1 MGKKLEDMTEQEL
14 NEHMRQVKIR
24 KDSKALRKYGK
35 RLREERKTYEQ
46 KFEAYAVNQRKSR
59 EAALGACALKA
70 IDAVRELSKV
80 KPLVGGTLEYVINE
94 QKIKDE
100 TGQKGFYC
108 SVIFHVVSN
117 EPAHDAEDIQKEL
130 ENTFEKM
137 MRETDELYPVEVQDE
152 KAESKRETV

>member
-1 MGKKLEDMTEQEL
+1 MGKKLADMTEQEL
-14 NEHMRQVKIR
+14 NQHLRQVKIR
-24 KDSKALRKYGK
+24 KDSKALRKYGQ

-46 KFEAYAVNQRKSR
+46 KFEAYAINQRKSR

-80 KPLVGGTLEYVINE
+80 KPLVAGMVEYVINE
-94 QKIKDE
+94 QKVKDE

-108 SVIFHVVSN
+108 SVIFHAVSY
-117 EPAHDAEDIQKEL
+117 EPAHDEEDIQKEL

-137 MRETDELYPVEVQDE
+137 MRETDELYPLEVQDE
-152 KAESKRETV
+152 KTESKRETV